1 MDTSTYVALS
11 GQLALD
17 RRLVTLANNV
27 ANAGTAGYRAES
39 VHFES
44 LLSTMSPLPT
54 AFASEGA
61 SHVSTAH
68 GGLSRTDGT
77 LDVAIQGEGFI
88 GIQTPRGV
96 AYTRDGRMQ
105 MLPGGELVSL
115 NGHAVLDAGGAPL
128 LLDPNGSP
136 PAIARDGMITQDDRQ
151 LGAIGLF
158 SIDLSRPY
166 QRFENAAFMPSA
178 AAQPIL
184 SFDGDG
190 VVQGFVEASNV
201 NPVLQMAELIQV
213 TRAFEGL
220 ASALDETQSSQKAA
234 LQVLAGRG

>member
-17 RRLVTLANNV
+17 RRLVTIANNV
-27 ANAGTAGYRAES
+27 ANAGTVGFRAEG

-44 LLSTMSPLPT
+44 LLSTLSPLPT
-54 AFASEGA
+54 AFASEGS
-61 SHVSTAH
+61 SHVALEH
-68 GGLSRTDGT
+68 GGLRRTDGL
-77 LDVAIQGEGFI
+77 LDAAIQGEGFI
-88 GIQTPRGV
+88 GIQTPQGQ
-96 AYTRDGRMQ
+96 AYTRDGRLQ
-105 MLPGGELVSL
+105 MLPTGELVTL

-128 LLDPNGSP
+128 QLDPRGGP
-136 PAIARDGMITQDDRQ
+136 PAIARDGMITQDGRQ

-158 SIDLSRPY
+158 EIDLSRPY
-166 QRFENAAFMPSA
+166 RRFENAAFIPSA

-184 SFDGDG
+184 SFDGNG
-190 VVQGFVEASNV
+190 LVQGFVEDSNV
-201 NPVLQMAELIQV
+201 NPILQMAELIRV

-220 ASALDETQSSQKAA
+220 ASTLEESSAAQKNA